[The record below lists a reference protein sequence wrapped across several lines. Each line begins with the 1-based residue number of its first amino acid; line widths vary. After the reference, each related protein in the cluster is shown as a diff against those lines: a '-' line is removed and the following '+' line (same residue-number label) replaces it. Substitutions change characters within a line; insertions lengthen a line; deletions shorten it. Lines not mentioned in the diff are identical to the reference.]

1 MKKVE
6 HLIKE
11 VYPGSIAEEL
21 EIEPGDVLLS
31 INDQSIEDVFDY
43 RYMIKDEY
51 IEVLIRKPEKNGFW
65 KSTRITMTILVSNSR
80 IS

>member
-21 EIEPGDVLLS
+21 EIEPGDVLCLLYTS
-31 INDQSIEDVFDY
+31 PSPRD
-43 RYMIKDEY
+43 
-51 IEVLIRKPEKNGFW
+51 
-65 KSTRITMTILVSNSR
+65 
-80 IS
+80 

>member
-21 EIEPGDVLLS
+21 RLNREMCCCRS
-31 INDQSIEDVFDY
+31 
-43 RYMIKDEY
+43 MISQLKMC
-51 IEVLIRKPEKNGFW
+51 LI
-65 KSTRITMTILVSNSR
+65 IVI
-80 IS
+80 

>member
-31 INDQSIEDVFDY
+31 IK
-43 RYMIKDEY
+43 MC
-51 IEVLIRKPEKNGFW
+51 LI
-65 KSTRITMTILVSNSR
+65 IVI
-80 IS
+80 